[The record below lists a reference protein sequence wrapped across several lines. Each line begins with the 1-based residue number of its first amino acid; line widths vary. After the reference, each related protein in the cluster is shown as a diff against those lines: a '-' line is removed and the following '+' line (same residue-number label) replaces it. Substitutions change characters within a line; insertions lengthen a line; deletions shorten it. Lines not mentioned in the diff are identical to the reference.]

1 MESEKI
7 EGDETQE
14 GKGTRKEHNKRSPS
28 SRGGAMYVL
37 SLARSRFPWLT
48 ELTNRPYRADDF
60 LLPALSPHCVA
71 RTTLG

>member
-1 MESEKI
+1 
-7 EGDETQE
+7 
-14 GKGTRKEHNKRSPS
+14 
-28 SRGGAMYVL
+28 MYVL